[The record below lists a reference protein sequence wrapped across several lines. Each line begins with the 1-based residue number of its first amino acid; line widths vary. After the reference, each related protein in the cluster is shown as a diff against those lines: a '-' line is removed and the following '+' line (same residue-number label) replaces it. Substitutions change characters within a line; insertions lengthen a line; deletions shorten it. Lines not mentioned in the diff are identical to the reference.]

1 MPKTVGLDE
10 LAQRLARAPALYRV
24 VNVGGSPGTHIAPWN
39 SAAIGIGRLLCGRL
53 AGGGVAPLDLALV
66 DCLSCLDV
74 YADEV
79 MDRPG
84 TPMAGSHRVRDMSI
98 KP

>member
-1 MPKTVGLDE
+1 MPRTVGLDE
-10 LAQRLARAPALYRV
+10 LARRLARAPALYRV

-53 AGGGVAPLDLALV
+53 AGGGIAPLDLALV

-74 YADEV
+74 YADAMIGREPV
-79 MDRPG
+79 RP
-84 TPMAGSHRVRDMSI
+84 ASAHQVRSMLI